1 MRDVPRVSDCCGPCG
16 RWCLVG
22 VSGVEVLEVEDV
34 NCRGRG
40 WVWDLWVMLFP
51 DQLQLEPEGR
61 DSTFTF
67 TFTFY
72 SNTKGQS
79 LGLSKNFTF

>member
-1 MRDVPRVSDCCGPCG
+1 MCCAHCVGNRERVRDVPRVSDCCGPCG

-51 DQLQLEPEGR
+51 DRLQLEPEGILI
-61 DSTFTF
+61 
-67 TFTFY
+67 
-72 SNTKGQS
+72 K
-79 LGLSKNFTF
+79 